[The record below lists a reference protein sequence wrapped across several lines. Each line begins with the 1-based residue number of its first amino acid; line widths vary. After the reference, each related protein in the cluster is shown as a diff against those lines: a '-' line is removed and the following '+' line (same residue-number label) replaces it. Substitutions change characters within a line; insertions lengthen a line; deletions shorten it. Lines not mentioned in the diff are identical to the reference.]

1 MSLARV
7 KWAVLRA
14 ALRTVGRASSG
25 ISLGFAYGFDSGE
38 MLDYV
43 YQNKAQGKLL
53 LGKAIDR
60 VYLNAIGWR
69 AIRARKALLKE
80 FLHREIAQRRVD
92 GKPLV
97 ILDVASGPGRY
108 LQELCLE
115 VRAQGNPLKDL
126 TIIICRDMDAQ
137 GLNRGRRRAEGQGLV
152 NMRYEVGDA
161 CDPASLATVQP
172 RPDIVVVSGL
182 YELFT
187 DPAPI
192 QRSLQGIHRIMN
204 PGGALVF
211 TTQVRHPQLELIANL
226 LVNREGKPWVMR
238 CRDAAT
244 VEGWGQAA
252 GFAVRGSQPEPVGLF
267 TVTTARRIETAVS
280 NGVPSS
286 LQRRGDAQ

>member
-7 KWAVLRA
+7 KWAG
-14 ALRTVGRASSG
+14 LRTAFRTIGRAGAG
-25 ISLGFAYGFDSGE
+25 IDLGFRRGFDSGE

-43 YQNKAQGKLL
+43 YENEARGRFL

-60 VYLNAIGWR
+60 AYLNAVGWR

-80 FLHREIAQRRVD
+80 VLHRETAQRRAE
-92 GKPLV
+92 GKPSV

-115 VRAQGNPLKDL
+115 TRAQGNPLKDMA
-126 TIIICRDMDAQ
+126 IICRDMDSQ
-137 GLNRGRRRAEGQGLV
+137 GLSLGRHRADGYGLV
-152 NMRYEVGDA
+152 NMRYEAGDA
-161 CDPASLATVQP
+161 CDPPSLTTVNP

-192 QRSLQGIHRIMN
+192 RRSLQGIHAIMN
-204 PGGALVF
+204 PGGTLVF
-211 TTQVRHPQLELIANL
+211 TTQVRHPQLELIANV
-226 LVNREGKPWVMR
+226 LVNREGKPWVML

-244 VEGWGQAA
+244 VEGWAQAA
-252 GFAVRGSQPEPVGLF
+252 GFAVRSSQPEPVGLF
-267 TVTTARRIETAVS
+267 TVTTARRIEAAVP
-280 NGVPSS
+280 NGAPSS
-286 LQRRGDAQ
+286 LRRRGDAQ